1 MNLPSHRLTPYRV
14 LLCAGLLAG
23 LVPARAQNAAS
34 ANAATKTAGN
44 GNANTPD
51 SVLPAPAK
59 STPAVP
65 ATDVLSSLGRP
76 AVAGKDPSDLVASL
90 AKAGPITGPVDANG
104 PDRKAVDD
112 AKQLVKAGNVT
123 AAEQA
128 LTKRNLAKPNTA
140 EWHMETTRKLVQT
153 AQELAHDGNSSSV
166 PALATLSL
174 QHLTEV
180 GARSQNA
187 KVKARAKSQAGYVYA
202 RFVGDT
208 PSAIASYQAAVQLD
222 PTDVAS
228 QEALDRLQ
236 SAEANLR
243 AKIKAKSAHP

>member
-1 MNLPSHRLTPYRV
+1 MNLPSHRLTPLHA

-34 ANAATKTAGN
+34 GNAATNTAGN
-44 GNANTPD
+44 VNAPV
-51 SVLPAPAK
+51 SVLPAPVK
-59 STPAVP
+59 STPAPP
-65 ATDVLSSLGRP
+65 ATDVLSSMGHP
-76 AVAGKDPSDLVASL
+76 VVAGKAPAALVASL
-90 AKAGPITGPVDANG
+90 AKADPITGPVDANA
-104 PDRKAVDD
+104 PDRKAIDD
-112 AKQLVKAGNVT
+112 AKTLVKAGNVA

-140 EWHMETTRKLVQT
+140 EWDMETTQKLVQT

-174 QHLTEV
+174 QHLSEV
-180 GARSQNA
+180 GTRSKNA
-187 KVKARAKSQAGYVYA
+187 QMQSRAKSQAAYIYA

-228 QEALDRLQ
+228 QQALDRLQ